1 VAFQPGNNA
10 NTKGRK
16 DKPFK
21 DALAMELKAAGD
33 DHKALRKIARKLME
47 QAEAGDIQAIK
58 ELANRLDGMPVQQ
71 SEVEVTQRFVAEVPE
86 VIPDSAEWLKQSQ
99 KPQTLQ

>member
-1 VAFQPGNNA
+1 MTFQPGNNA

-33 DHKALRKIARKLME
+33 DHKALRRIAKSLIE
-47 QAEAGDIQAIK
+47 QAQAGDIQAIK
-58 ELANRLDGMPVQQ
+58 EVANRLDGMPLQQ
-71 SEVEVTQRFVAEVPE
+71 SELEVTQRFVAEVPD
-86 VIPDSAEWLKQSQ
+86 VIPDSAEWLKHHGPKQ
-99 KPQTLQ
+99 LQ